1 METIIVVFIVAAIT
15 ALLGFTIGNSNKKI
29 QPDNSEL
36 INNLHTQ
43 VDNLSDKIRKQ
54 ENTISNQQEQIK
66 TLTSERDVQKAHAD
80 NYKVQ
85 IATITE
91 NSEKQQNTLKEQ
103 YATALAKETANN
115 QKRYDELKASLNNQL
130 QNQKN
135 SYERQIENL
144 KNNAEQT
151 INTERERN
159 SKRENELKFSCD
171 KQIAD
176 FKASYEKQIAEIKHE
191 AETYQKKQEAE
202 AEEFRTMETKRNAEA
217 IANIRQAYDIQIEEL
232 KNAHEKIIAQNR
244 DGETKQIEAFADVKS
259 SYEKQI
265 AELKKSYEL
274 QIAELKDSYELQ
286 LTQIKET
293 AEKQIESLKQMNKE
307 HMESQTKLIRE
318 QMQTTS
324 EEILKRRQEELG
336 ERNTEQ
342 VSKII
347 NPLQQSLKDMQEAFD
362 KSKQQQSE
370 ALTRLDETIKINM
383 QKSTALGET
392 ADRLTRALTGE
403 VKVQGNFGELKLKQL
418 LEDLDLKEGEQFDTQ
433 ETLKD
438 KAGRSAKG
446 DDGKGLIPDFILHF
460 PNNRHVVVDSK
471 MSLTSYERYMNA
483 EDGTPEKTEYL
494 KSHIAS
500 VRAQVK
506 RLAKKEYTKY
516 LPNGYNKLNFAIM
529 YVPIEGALNLALL
542 NDDMLWRE
550 AYDQGVMILGPQT
563 MYMNLRVLEMMWTQV
578 RQLKN
583 QQIMMDAANMVID
596 RVQDFGIR
604 FMDVESSMN
613 DTIKKISKLKITTA
627 DNGASIITAAKKL
640 LKAGAQEN
648 KKKKS
653 LADMD
658 DSLFIEDDTT
668 HILPEEPQEQ
678 IVDNNSEIGI
688 NKSVN

>member
-1 METIIVVFIVAAIT
+1 METTIIIALIVAVAM
-15 ALLGFTIGNSNKKI
+15 AALGFVIGSRGKKDM
-29 QPDNSEL
+29 PDNSEL
-36 INNLHTQ
+36 IQNLRSQ
-43 VDNLSDKIRKQ
+43 LSSLTDKIKVQ
-54 ENTISNQQEQIK
+54 EDTIAKQQEEVK
-66 TLTSERDVQKAHAD
+66 TLTSERDVQKVQAD
-80 NYKVQ
+80 NYKAQ
-85 IATITE
+85 LITQK
-91 NSEKQQNTLKEQ
+91 SDFEKQMNDLKGTHE
-103 YATALAKETANN
+103 AALAKERDNG
-115 QKRYDELKASLNNQL
+115 QKLYDEQKVSFTQQMQELKTY
-130 QNQKN
+130 
-135 SYERQIENL
+135 YEKQIKEL
-144 KNNAEQT
+144 KNNDEQT

-159 SKRENELKFSCD
+159 AKRENELTLTFD
-171 KQIAD
+171 KQTAD
-176 FKASYEKQIAEIKHE
+176 LKTSYEKQIDEIKHS
-191 AETYQKKQEAE
+191 
-202 AEEFRTMETKRNAEA
+202 
-217 IANIRQAYDIQIEEL
+217 YD
-232 KNAHEKIIAQNR
+232 
-244 DGETKQIEAFADVKS
+244 
-259 SYEKQI
+259 
-265 AELKKSYEL
+265 
-274 QIAELKDSYELQ
+274 LQ
-286 LTQIKET
+286 LAQIKET
-293 AEKQIESLKQMNKE
+293 AEKQIEALKQMNKE
-307 HMESQTKLIRE
+307 HMDSQTKLIRE

-383 QKSTALGET
+383 QKSVALGET

-418 LEDLDLKEGEQFDTQ
+418 LEDLELKEGEQFDTQ

-438 KAGRSAKG
+438 KAGKQAKG
-446 DDGKGLIPDFILHF
+446 DDGRGLIPDFILHF

-471 MSLTSYERYMNA
+471 MSLTDYERYMNA

-516 LPNGYNKLNFAIM
+516 LPSGYNKLNFAIM

-542 NDDMLWRE
+542 NDDTLWRE

-583 QQIMMDAANMVID
+583 QQMMMDAANTVID

-627 DNGASIITAAKKL
+627 DSGASIITAAKKL
-640 LKAGAQEN
+640 IKAGAQEN

-653 LADMD
+653 LADMSD
-658 DSLFIEDDTT
+658 TLFLEEDAT
-668 HILPEEPQEQ
+668 IMLPEE
-678 IVDNNSEIGI
+678 VHSDKSSEEET
-688 NKSVN
+688 KK